1 MLLHNLLSFAIAGVL
16 MSLSEYSTH
25 RWMLHTNLFTRLFP
39 RVEKF
44 KEVLRDHAV
53 NHHARNYKCFNREDG
68 PEGKYVGLF
77 FPLGYYQLL
86 VVFVSG
92 PLLFDDWLTALYFA
106 GFAVAHYVLWNK
118 FHIAKHFNKK
128 TWWVLMLWFNFVEYY
143 HFLHHQ
149 HRNKN
154 FNGLLPPLWD
164 LLFFTLAW
172 PTAEDRKVWRL
183 LQAGEFVDR
192 SGKPLAAHSVGNC
205 MVQTQD

>member
-1 MLLHNLLSFAIAGVL
+1 MLLHNLLSLPTAGML
-16 MSLSEYSTH
+16 MSFSEYSTH
-25 RWMLHTNLFTRLFP
+25 RWMLHTNTFTRLFP
-39 RVEKF
+39 RVDKF
-44 KEVLRDHAV
+44 QEVLRDHAV
-53 NHHARNYKCFNREDG
+53 NHHARNYKCFNREDD

-92 PLLFDDWLTALYFA
+92 PLLFYDWLTALYFA

-118 FHIAKHFNKK
+118 FHMAMHFNQP
-128 TWWVLMLWFNFVEYY
+128 TGRLWMLWFRYVEYH

-164 LLFFTLAW
+164 WLLGTLAKA
-172 PTAEDRKVWRL
+172 TAEDLKVWRL
-183 LQAGEFVDR
+183 LQAGEFVDHR
-192 SGKPLAAHSVGNC
+192 GRPLALNSAE
-205 MVQTQD
+205 